1 MRIDRLYITP
11 HAKERFA
18 TRKTSNFSLNDITE
32 CVKAGK
38 KKEVSEVCVPLT
50 LESGR
55 IVLEHDGYLFILRND
70 GDFCYTL
77 ITVIHNKIEKSP
89 WYSFVK
95 DQFEPKKEE
104 PKINLSNQIKIASG
118 NFEIFKEIKD
128 YKSHLCLQHKSS
140 SEIYD
145 ILIRKSPELDRKIK
159 KLELEIKLL
168 NEEINDLETEK
179 FNSPEDF
186 RKEFLL
192 VRTLE
197 KFDSRNSL
205 LKRNKK
211 TAEWIFK
218 ELESMK
224 GNYVTVT

>member
-1 MRIDRLYITP
+1 M
-11 HAKERFA
+11 
-18 TRKTSNFSLNDITE
+18 
-32 CVKAGK
+32 
-38 KKEVSEVCVPLT
+38 
-50 LESGR
+50 
-55 IVLEHDGYLFILRND
+55 
-70 GDFCYTL
+70 
-77 ITVIHNKIEKSP
+77 
-89 WYSFVK
+89 
-95 DQFEPKKEE
+95 
-104 PKINLSNQIKIASG
+104 
-118 NFEIFKEIKD
+118 
-128 YKSHLCLQHKSS
+128 QHKSS